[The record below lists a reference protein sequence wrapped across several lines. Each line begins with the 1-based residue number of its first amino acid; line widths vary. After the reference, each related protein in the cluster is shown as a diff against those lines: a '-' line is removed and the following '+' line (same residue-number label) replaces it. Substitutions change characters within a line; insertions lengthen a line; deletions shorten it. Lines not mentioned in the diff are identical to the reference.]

1 MANILLG
8 VSGSIAAFKA
18 LSLTSKLSKE
28 HNVTVIMTKNA
39 AKFVSPLSFTA
50 LSGNKCLVDEF
61 EIDYMAHIELAKKA
75 DIFAIVPA
83 TGNIIA
89 KIANGIADDLL
100 TSTILAYTKKLLIAP
115 AMNSK
120 MYLNE
125 ITSENL
131 KKIKSIQR
139 YELIEPVNGILACK
153 DEGIGKLEDISN
165 IYEKICLE
173 LNKKEILKNK
183 KVLVLS
189 GPTSEKIDEVR
200 VITNISSGKMGRAL
214 AKAFAY
220 NGAEVSYLSTK
231 NDSSY
236 IFKENI
242 HIFESDKIY
251 EYLKENKDKFDYIA
265 LVAAVCDI
273 KAKDIKERKLKKYEL
288 LTENNLLNIQFEE
301 TIDLLKYISETKKE
315 GQKIIGFAAE
325 TDNVLENAR
334 KKLDK
339 KNCDYIILNNVK
351 NKEIGFNSEYN
362 EVYILSKDKEIKIDK
377 DLKENVALKIVEN
390 ICGDN

>member
-39 AKFVSPLSFTA
+39 TKFVSPLSFTA

-61 EIDYMAHIELAKKA
+61 EIDYIAHIELAKKA
-75 DIFAIVPA
+75 DIFVIVPA

-173 LNKKEILKNK
+173 LNKKEILRNK

-220 NGAEVSYLSTK
+220 NGASVTYLSTK

-242 HIFESDKIY
+242 YIFESDKIY

-265 LVAAVCDI
+265 LVAAICDI

-288 LTENNLLNIQFEE
+288 LTEENLLNVQFEE
-301 TIDLLKYISETKKE
+301 TKDLLKYISENKKE

-325 TDNVLENAR
+325 TDNALENAR

-351 NKEIGFNSEYN
+351 DKEIGFNSEYN

-377 DLKENVALKIVEN
+377 DLKENIALKIVEN